1 MQRANLPLSYP
12 MTARRFLRSMACL
25 MRRSINAVLLSKESR
40 RRFRSVSVKRT
51 ALSRY
56 GTGQNVLLI
65 TVDGLNYS
73 RFENRCLRWQV
84 LLSKIFR
91 SRAI

>member
-1 MQRANLPLSYP
+1 
-12 MTARRFLRSMACL
+12 MTARRFLEKHGCL
-25 MRRSINAVLLSKESR
+25 MRRNINAVLLSKVIQTP
-40 RRFRSVSVKRT
+40 FRSVSVKRT

-56 GTGQNVLLI
+56 GHRAECVLI

-73 RFENRCLRWQV
+73 RFEKQMPALQV
-84 LLSKIFR
+84 LLNKIFR